1 MYIYNFDSCF
11 TNQTGQYHT
20 FWNITFNFF
29 SPEQKRLLYIC
40 SGDVH
45 PLQVNL
51 CISTGLVG
59 ESVTHF
65 VQGLLQHSLRL
76 LPPVLGHVAGCLAV
90 EEQQGGRVL
99 VRHLLEDVVGVLQLL
114 SSLEWKRHVRTH
126 LNISSHIHSINILNI
141 TWIHLHHLPYKML
154 TVAPIGLTVWIV
166 CNANRTL

>member
-126 LNISSHIHSINILNI
+126 LNISSHSQYKY
-141 TWIHLHHLPYKML
+141 TQHHMDSSSSSSLQDVDSGTHRIDCMDS
-154 TVAPIGLTVWIV
+154 VQ
-166 CNANRTL
+166 C